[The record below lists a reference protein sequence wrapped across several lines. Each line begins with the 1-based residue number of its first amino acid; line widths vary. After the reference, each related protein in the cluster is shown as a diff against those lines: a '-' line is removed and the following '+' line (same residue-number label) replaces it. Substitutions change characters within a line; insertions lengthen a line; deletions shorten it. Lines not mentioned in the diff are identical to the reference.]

1 MLASVSSV
9 ALTVTLVAAALFI
22 LCLILMAL
30 SALLFGNPYMMMKF
44 RKLSVLAMLVA
55 IPAFLVFAVTKII
68 MLFVG

>member
-9 ALTVTLVAAALFI
+9 ALTVTFVAAALFI

-30 SALLFGNPYMMMKF
+30 SVFLFGDPYMMMKL
-44 RKLSVLAMLVA
+44 RKLSVLSMLVA
-55 IPAFLVFAVTKII
+55 ILAFLVFVVTRII